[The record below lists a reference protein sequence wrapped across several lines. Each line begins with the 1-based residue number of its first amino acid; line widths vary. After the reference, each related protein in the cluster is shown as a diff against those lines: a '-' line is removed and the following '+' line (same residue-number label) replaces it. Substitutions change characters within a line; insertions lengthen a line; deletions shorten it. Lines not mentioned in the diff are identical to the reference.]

1 VTIPAL
7 QKQSIHYPKHF
18 LGRVPRRIRMTK
30 TVSALNLANKSS
42 KIIAKAG
49 CIYDAWTNSHGA
61 VSAVCS
67 NNLKSDYHL
76 GVKPDEFEVVE
87 WYDTPNIQINAENFQ
102 ELRAL
107 VNGVY
112 NLVQL
117 YAHEQYPAQKTWKQR
132 WLATA
137 KNFGAG
143 SDS

>member
-1 VTIPAL
+1 
-7 QKQSIHYPKHF
+7 
-18 LGRVPRRIRMTK
+18 MTK

-49 CIYDAWTNSHGA
+49 WTYDAWTNSNGA
-61 VSAVCS
+61 VSAVC
-67 NNLKSDYHL
+67 NNIDGNCHL
-76 GVKPDEFEVVE
+76 GVKPDEFEVAE
-87 WYDTPNIQINAENFQ
+87 WYDTPNIQVNAENFQ

-107 VNGVY
+107 VNGAY

-117 YAHEQYPAQKTWKQR
+117 YAPEQSPAQKTWKQR